1 MLNIKKNFD
10 KLLIA
15 FLLILFIGFG
25 LINKGSVKKSSVNL
39 QENSDKYNFPV
50 NKDFEGKQEV
60 SEKNLENKDSKIYV
74 DISGQ
79 VKKPGVYEMKS
90 GDRLFSLIDKAGGLL
105 EDADRMRIN
114 LSVLLSD
121 QAKIHIY
128 KIGEEGASENSSRTE
143 SNKKLDLN
151 KASLDEL
158 MTIPGIGESK
168 AKRIIDYRDNKRF
181 SKIEDIMNVSGF
193 GQKSFDR
200 IKEYIMVE

>member
-1 MLNIKKNFD
+1 MNIKKNFD

>member
-25 LINKGSVKKSSVNL
+25 LINKGSVKKSSANL

-128 KIGEEGASENSSRTE
+128 KIGEEGASENPSRTE